1 MKPLHRTP
9 KALLALILCV
19 AAVAACGDNEAGSTG
34 RNSDTDTSDGS
45 GSGVQSDAAT
55 DGSATTDADD
65 NNDDGG
71 EETDVEE
78 TDTTDEE
85 DGVDDDTDDED
96 AEVDPDTEP
105 GTDTDDGTTDVI
117 DEPLGPPPCSGSG
130 ASVEGALIPPAAPGL
145 TAALPSCA
153 SAVHVLVAPAGSR
166 WQVQAT
172 GLPADAHLYAY
183 SAHYLQHLGMGV
195 AREPLGSSD
204 FAGDSAE
211 AVVEFNPQWS
221 GEQAIVVA
229 RDDGRTEGDYTLTAT
244 CLSGCELRTT
254 RYPVALLHGY
264 AGVDSYFGILDYFH
278 DVRGPLTERG
288 YLLSAPVTN
297 PIDQSDTRADQLA
310 EQLTEWMEETGARK
324 VNMVAHSQGGLD
336 GRLLIAGKGWSDRV
350 ASLTTIATPHGGIPL
365 ILADFLSVQDF
376 SPDYMDVFNTA
387 YPNHPDVRYWSWSSR
402 SCGILQPICIANSD
416 GEVVDALLGASYTLL
431 LRFGENDGIVPTESM
446 VWGEHLGM
454 LYADHF
460 DEVGQIADL
469 NLPID
474 PFDHRDFYR
483 SEMERLAAAGF

>member
-1 MKPLHRTP
+1 VKPSHTLP
-9 KALLALILCV
+9 KALFTLFLCLGAL
-19 AAVAACGDNEAGSTG
+19 AACGDSQAGVTG
-34 RNSDTDTSDGS
+34 RLSDTDALDGS
-45 GSGVQSDAAT
+45 GNDVQTDADT
-55 DGSATTDADD
+55 DGSADTNGSDTTDGSADTTDADD
-65 NNDDGG
+65 NTNDSG
-71 EETDVEE
+71 ED
-78 TDTTDEE
+78 
-85 DGVDDDTDDED
+85 
-96 AEVDPDTEP
+96 
-105 GTDTDDGTTDVI
+105 TDTDERDTGDDVAIEEDTDIV

-130 ASVEGALIPPAAPGL
+130 ASVEGELIATAPPGL

-153 SAVHVLVAPAGSR
+153 SAVHPLVAPAGSR

-183 SAHYLQHLGMGV
+183 SAHYLQHLGTGV

-204 FAGDSAE
+204 FAGDSGE
-211 AVVEFNPQWS
+211 ALVEFNPEWS

-244 CLSGCELRTT
+244 CLSGCDLRTT

-288 YLLSAPVTN
+288 YLLLAPTTN
-297 PIDQSDTRADQLA
+297 PIDESDTRADQLA

-324 VNMVAHSQGGLD
+324 VNLIGHSQGGLD

-350 ASLTTIATPHGGIPL
+350 VSLTTIAAPHGGIPL

-376 SPDYMDVFNTA
+376 SPDYMEVFNVA

-402 SCGILQPICIANSD
+402 SCGILQPVCIANSD
-416 GEVVDALLGASYTLL
+416 GEVVDVLLGASYTLL
-431 LRFGENDGIVPTESM
+431 LRFGENDGIVPTENM
-446 VWGEHLGM
+446 IWGEHLGM

-483 SEMERLAAAGF
+483 SEMERLAEAGF

>member
-1 MKPLHRTP
+1 MKPSLRSPTVLVVP
-9 KALLALILCV
+9 FLSLL
-19 AAVAACGDNEAGSTG
+19 AVAACGDSEAGFAGRLSDLDTG
-34 RNSDTDTSDGS
+34 DGSSVTTPLDDATDGSSGAEEDAAVDTVDTDTDTDTEDAAPPESDTESDGDTSDG
-45 GSGVQSDAAT
+45 G
-55 DGSATTDADD
+55 ADIAD
-65 NNDDGG
+65 I
-71 EETDVEE
+71 
-78 TDTTDEE
+78 
-85 DGVDDDTDDED
+85 
-96 AEVDPDTEP
+96 A
-105 GTDTDDGTTDVI
+105 
-117 DEPLGPPPCSGSG
+117 DEPLGPPPCAGSG
-130 ASVEGALIPPAAPGL
+130 ASLEGPLIPNGAPGI
-145 TAALPSCA
+145 TTALPTCA

-183 SAHYLQHLGMGV
+183 SAHYLQSMGMGV
-195 AREPLGSSD
+195 AREPLGSSE
-204 FAGDSAE
+204 FAGDAGE
-211 AVVEFNPQWS
+211 AMVEFSPQWS

-244 CLSGCELRTT
+244 CLSGCELQTT

-278 DVRGPLTERG
+278 DVRDPLTERG
-288 YLLSAPVTN
+288 YLLLAPVTN

-310 EQLTEWMEETGARK
+310 EQLTTFMEETGARR
-324 VNMVAHSQGGLD
+324 VNMIAHSQGGLD

-376 SPDYMDVFNTA
+376 SPDYMEVFNAA

-402 SCGILQPICIANSD
+402 SCGILQPVCIANSD

-446 VWGEHLGM
+446 IWGEHLGM

-469 NLPID
+469 NLPVD
-474 PFDHRDFYR
+474 PFNHRDFYR
-483 SEMERLAAAGF
+483 SELQRLAAAGF

>member
-1 MKPLHRTP
+1 MKPSHTLP
-9 KALLALILCV
+9 KALFTLFLCLGAL
-19 AAVAACGDNEAGSTG
+19 AACGDSQAGVTG
-34 RNSDTDTSDGS
+34 RLSDTDALDGS
-45 GSGVQSDAAT
+45 GLDVPTDAAT
-55 DGSATTDADD
+55 NGSADTDADD
-65 NNDDGG
+65 TTHDSGDADDAAEPDIADNNDTADDDA
-71 EETDVEE
+71 ELAPDTD
-78 TDTTDEE
+78 DTTDI
-85 DGVDDDTDDED
+85 
-96 AEVDPDTEP
+96 A
-105 GTDTDDGTTDVI
+105 
-117 DEPLGPPPCSGSG
+117 DEPLPPPPCSGAG
-130 ASVEGALIPPAAPGL
+130 ASVEGALIPPAPPGL

-153 SAVHVLVAPAGSR
+153 SAVHPLVAPTGSR

-172 GLPADAHLYAY
+172 GLPADAHLFAY
-183 SAHYLQHLGMGV
+183 SAHYLQHLGAGV

-204 FAGDSAE
+204 FAGDSGE
-211 AVVEFNPQWS
+211 AILEFNPQWS

-244 CLSGCELRTT
+244 CLSGCDLRTT

-310 EQLTEWMEETGARK
+310 EQLTEWMQESGARR
-324 VNMVAHSQGGLD
+324 VNLIGHSQGGLD

-350 ASLTTIATPHGGIPL
+350 VSLTTIAAPHGGIPL

-376 SPDYMDVFNTA
+376 SPDYMEVFNAA

-402 SCGILQPICIANSD
+402 SCGILQPVCIANSD

-446 VWGEHLGM
+446 IWGEHLGM

-483 SEMERLAAAGF
+483 SEMERLAEAGF